1 MNLDKMLRDRNS
13 DEIWVNEF
21 NEESARD
28 FRDSILD
35 ASKGDPNRPVIV
47 YIDSYGGQVDSLA
60 SMIETLDQIPN
71 PVITVAVGKAM
82 SCGAVLLSHGDIRF
96 CGKHTR
102 IMIHEVS
109 GGTGG
114 DVHDVHADA
123 IEMKRLNEYFMAL
136 LATNCGIK
144 GGYESLRKMIKDRDG
159 RDTYMTANQA
169 MNFGLVDV
177 VGLPK
182 IEKAVGYKVLIA
194 PQKVKTP
201 KTAAAK
207 TKSKPKSKN
216 KVSKNEEQ
224 TKKKKI
230 RK

>member
-1 MNLDKMLRDRNS
+1 VNLDKMLRDRNS

-28 FRDSILD
+28 FRDSIID
-35 ASKGDPNRPVIV
+35 AAKGDPNKPVII

-82 SCGAVLLSHGDIRF
+82 SCGAVLLSHGDVRF

-123 IEMKRLNEYFMAL
+123 LEMKRLNEHFMGL
-136 LATNCGIK
+136 LASNCGIK
-144 GGYESLRKMIKDRDG
+144 GGYNSLRKMIKDRDG
-159 RDTYMTANQA
+159 RDTYLTAAEA
-169 MNFGLVDV
+169 MEFGLVDV

-182 IEKAVGYKVLIA
+182 IERAVGYKILVA
-194 PQKVKTP
+194 PQKLK
-201 KTAAAK
+201 A
-207 TKSKPKSKN
+207 N
-216 KVSKNEEQ
+216 KVVSSKAKKQESQ
-224 TKKKKI
+224 PKKKKI